1 MERLQRLYDENPGI
15 TAKQLYTKSLKQGL
29 EVNKKTVTDFINRQG
44 DKQVFAQ
51 RKTPG
56 GETAPRD
63 EKEAQMDLIDMRA
76 FPSGNFKYIIVLVNV
91 FTRKAYMKP
100 ITQKTPDVVE
110 RGLKTIL
117 DRAGDL
123 QVISSDQG
131 MELTGKVAKLLENR
145 NIRHRLERM
154 EIETLLRWLIV

>member
-63 EKEAQMDLIDMRA
+63 EKEAQM
-76 FPSGNFKYIIVLVNV
+76 V
-91 FTRKAYMKP
+91 
-100 ITQKTPDVVE
+100 
-110 RGLKTIL
+110 
-117 DRAGDL
+117 
-123 QVISSDQG
+123 
-131 MELTGKVAKLLENR
+131 
-145 NIRHRLERM
+145 
-154 EIETLLRWLIV
+154 